1 MASTK
6 KGGLRVKFAW
16 LVFILALALPLWFI
30 AAALGSKYGHWG
42 WQFGLGTMTIQL
54 GPMLILGVGIAAV
67 VSLVLGLVKSPRVK
81 PFILSIAA
89 LIIVG
94 LIFGRIAN
102 MGSVSENVPPIHDV
116 QTDWEDP
123 IQFSEAIMTEREKV
137 DGVNPVEDDP
147 VIAEYA
153 KSRWPDM
160 AGRSVAEVQRES
172 YQPMNTYIAPAPPDV
187 LYAAAYS
194 SLADLGIEII
204 TADEENYVLEGTYTS
219 QWFGFKDDVAVRIRP
234 KGEGSEMDVRSVSRV
249 GLSDLGANA
258 ERVYAILE
266 GVRARIGTP
275 PEE

>member
-1 MASTK
+1 
-6 KGGLRVKFAW
+6 
-16 LVFILALALPLWFI
+16 
-30 AAALGSKYGHWG
+30 
-42 WQFGLGTMTIQL
+42 
-54 GPMLILGVGIAAV
+54 
-67 VSLVLGLVKSPRVK
+67 

-266 GVRARIGTP
+266 G
-275 PEE
+275 